1 MINRNEKSG
10 TFSEIT
16 QTVGR
21 YLKLLLEDTRLS
33 MAEKLTRLLSAVAL
47 CALLTIVGTVALVFV
62 SIAVGFALAD
72 AIDPLWSFVIVAGF
86 YIILMAVLVL
96 CRTSLLVNPIA
107 RFISRLVLQAP
118 AKQNNDDKPA
128 ALS

>member
-1 MINRNEKSG
+1 MINRNEKNG
-10 TFSEIT
+10 TFSDIA
-16 QTVGR
+16 QTLGR

-33 MAEKLTRLLSAVAL
+33 LAEKLTRLLSAVAL

-62 SIAVGFALAD
+62 SLAIGMALAD

-86 YIILMAVLVL
+86 YIILMVVLVL

-107 RFISRLVLQAP
+107 RFISRLVLPAP
-118 AKQNNDDKPA
+118 VKQNNDDKPA
-128 ALS
+128 SVS